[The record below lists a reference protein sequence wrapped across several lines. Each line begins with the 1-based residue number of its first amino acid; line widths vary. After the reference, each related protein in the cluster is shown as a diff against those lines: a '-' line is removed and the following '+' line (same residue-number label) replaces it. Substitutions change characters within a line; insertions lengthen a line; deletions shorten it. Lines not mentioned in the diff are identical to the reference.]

1 VFQLGRTLLTQCCPL
16 SRCRGRPDRA
26 DGPYRG
32 HVFWD
37 ELFVLPLITTRL
49 PAVAKALLDY
59 RWRRLDAARYAAQ
72 QAGLVGA
79 LFPWQS
85 GSDGR
90 EETLTELFNLR
101 SRRWMPDNSRRQ
113 RHAGL
118 AIAYNAW

>member
-1 VFQLGRTLLTQCCPL
+1 
-16 SRCRGRPDRA
+16 
-26 DGPYRG
+26 
-32 HVFWD
+32 VFWD